1 MLKLWVAM
9 MPTIESDGV
18 RLNYAVS
25 GTPNGALL
33 VLANPLGSDMH
44 MWDKV
49 VPALECQYRVLRYD
63 MRGHGKSEVTAEPF
77 ALEDLGRDV
86 LRLMDAIDAKQASM
100 CGLSLGGQVALWL
113 GIHAPERVNRLVLA
127 NTAAR
132 IGSRELW
139 EQRITTVRAQGM
151 AALAAVMIERWFTP
165 DYRARHAEEM
175 KRAQAMI
182 ASTDPAGYVACCG
195 VLRDTDLRGESEAV
209 TASTLVITGTHDPA
223 TPPREGRA
231 LQDLIPLSRYV
242 ELEASHLSAWERA
255 NEFTG
260 AVLEHLTRGET
271 DLGRTAKS

>member
-1 MLKLWVAM
+1 MNA
-9 MPTIESDGV
+9 
-18 RLNYAVS
+18 
-25 GTPNGALL
+25 
-33 VLANPLGSDMH
+33 
-44 MWDKV
+44 
-49 VPALECQYRVLRYD
+49 
-63 MRGHGKSEVTAEPF
+63 
-77 ALEDLGRDV
+77 
-86 LRLMDAIDAKQASM
+86 MDANQASV

-132 IGSRELW
+132 IGSSELW

-151 AALAAVMIERWFTP
+151 AALAAVMIGRWFTP

-182 ASTDPAGYVACCG
+182 ASTDPAGYVAGCG
-195 VLRDTDLRGESEAV
+195 VLRDTDLRGEADAV

-231 LQDLIPLSRYV
+231 LQDLIPLSRYI

-255 NEFTG
+255 DEFAG
-260 AVLEHLTRGET
+260 AVVEHLTGGERE
-271 DLGRTAKS
+271 LGRTAKI